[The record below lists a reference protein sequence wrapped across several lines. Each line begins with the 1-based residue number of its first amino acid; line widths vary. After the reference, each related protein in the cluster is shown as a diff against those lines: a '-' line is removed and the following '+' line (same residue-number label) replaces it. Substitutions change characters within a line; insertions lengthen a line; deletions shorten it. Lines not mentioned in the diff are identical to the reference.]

1 MKELIYLCSFTMYR
15 SMLLGYAVIS
25 FCLLRLASCSSFEI
39 VQMEKT
45 KIHDSCV
52 TPINTISSPMIHHC
66 ISKCT
71 STGASTGSTPAPG
84 SAGSN
89 ACNAIDY
96 SDVSGSCVLSYVNY
110 TSHCRKI
117 TSNSN
122 AALKEIFVSKFILL
136 VGK

>member
-1 MKELIYLCSFTMYR
+1 MYR
-15 SMLLGYAVIS
+15 SMLLGYGVIS
-25 FCLLRLASCSSFEI
+25 FCYLLRLASCTSFE
-39 VQMEKT
+39 VEQMEKT

-71 STGASTGSTPAPG
+71 STEASTGSTPAPG

-110 TSHCRKI
+110 TSRCREI
-117 TSNSN
+117 TSNSDMS
-122 AALKEIFVSKFILL
+122 LKELFVSKMILL
-136 VGK
+136 IGKYF